1 MNASQAKE
9 RLRDLAGPNVSR
21 AGEPPDI
28 RRAGTICFCTAEME
42 EKMDKG
48 LIGIQMSTIK
58 AKVDEL
64 GAYETLKA
72 CAEMGYHCMEVS
84 QIPMTPENVSGM
96 RKACDEFGIKIAANT
111 AALEPMMP
119 GMPGEF
125 LTTDFDKIV
134 EDCKALNTDMLRI
147 GMLPMTCMGS
157 REKALDFVKRADE
170 MAERLGEHGIDLYY
184 HNHHVEFVRYDGQYL
199 LDIIKENTK
208 KMGFELDIH
217 WIHRGGENPVE
228 FIRQYAG
235 RIRLLHLKD
244 YRIAPPQMPEGEF
257 DIKAFMG
264 TFFNLVE
271 FAEVGEGSLPIKE
284 CIEAGFAG
292 GSEYFLIEQDSTYGR
307 DPFESLKISRDNL
320 IAMGY
325 KDWFEL

>member
-1 MNASQAKE
+1 M
-9 RLRDLAGPNVSR
+9 G
-21 AGEPPDI
+21 
-28 RRAGTICFCTAEME
+28 
-42 EKMDKG
+42 KG

-58 AKVDEL
+58 KKVDEL

-96 RKACDEFGIKIAANT
+96 KKACDEFGIKIAANS

-125 LTTDFDKIV
+125 LNTDFDKIV
-134 EDCKALNTDMLRI
+134 EDCKTLNTDMLRI

-157 REKALDFVKRADE
+157 REKAIDFVKRADE

-184 HNHHVEFVRYDGQYL
+184 HNHHVEFVKYDGQYL
-199 LDIIKENTK
+199 LDIIKDNTK

-217 WIHRGGENPVE
+217 WIHRGGENPVT
-228 FIRQYAG
+228 FINQYAG

-244 YRIAPPQMPEGEF
+244 YRIAPIRMPEGDF
-257 DIKAFMG
+257 DFKAVMG
-264 TFFNLVE
+264 QFYNLTE

-284 CIEAGFAG
+284 CIEAGLAG
-292 GSEYFLIEQDSTYGR
+292 GSEYFLIEQDDTYGR